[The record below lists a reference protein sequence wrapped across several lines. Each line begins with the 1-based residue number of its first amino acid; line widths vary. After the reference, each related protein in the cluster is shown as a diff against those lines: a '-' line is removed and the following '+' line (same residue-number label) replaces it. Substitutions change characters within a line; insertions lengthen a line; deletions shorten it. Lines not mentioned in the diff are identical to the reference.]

1 MYPNACKS
9 LCFLLDF
16 IFQHNPNLTHKLHI
30 PQFDNITNRLF
41 CGNHSLVQ
49 LNIVNPNNVKGQF
62 SSVVRL
68 LNKCVTPMGRR
79 YFNDKLLH
87 PVTNI
92 KYLTTQYDMIEHIIE
107 NYDNYIYLRKTF
119 INIKDIEHLY
129 RKIIFNKITP
139 YDLYQFI
146 ENLHTIMTINEKV
159 KKDKTMQEYIKNNIG
174 ENIESTCKKLISVL
188 ERNLNKEICKT
199 LVNNKFEINF
209 FNTQVNN
216 LLDKTHKEFQEVEEE
231 LNSVIDIFTKM
242 IHEQLKPKTL

>member
-1 MYPNACKS
+1 
-9 LCFLLDF
+9 
-16 IFQHNPNLTHKLHI
+16 
-30 PQFDNITNRLF
+30 
-41 CGNHSLVQ
+41 
-49 LNIVNPNNVKGQF
+49 
-62 SSVVRL
+62 
-68 LNKCVTPMGRR
+68 
-79 YFNDKLLH
+79 
-87 PVTNI
+87 
-92 KYLTTQYDMIEHIIE
+92 MIEHIIE

-242 IHEQLKPKTL
+242 IHERDSKAKDPIKFIKLKKVECIYMLQISVVKFLKQV